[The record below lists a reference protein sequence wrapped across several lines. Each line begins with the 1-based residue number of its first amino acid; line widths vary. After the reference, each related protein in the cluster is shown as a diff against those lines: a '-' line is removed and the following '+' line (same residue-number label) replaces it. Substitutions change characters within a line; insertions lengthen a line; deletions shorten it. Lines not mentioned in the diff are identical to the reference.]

1 MKRLGQ
7 LLDGL
12 DAIELFVFGGMAAVM
27 LIGGPLW
34 LVADFVA
41 KQRYLA
47 AGVLGLL
54 WIICIAVGVRDF
66 RRKRFSWLTGGLF
79 VGWFIATLLL
89 SMG

>member
-7 LLDGL
+7 LFDGL
-12 DAIELFVFGGMAAVM
+12 DAIELVVFGGMAAVM
-27 LIGGPLW
+27 FVGGPLW

-41 KQRYLA
+41 KQLYFLA
-47 AGVLGLL
+47 VILGLL
-54 WIICIAVGVRDF
+54 WCICIAVGVRDF